1 MDYISSF
8 FTCKYTFELIFG
20 ALCTMCISGTVKSPL
35 DLSEDEWNSTMKTNT
50 TGTWLVSKYVCLR
63 MRAAKK
69 GGSIIN
75 ISSIAGLNRGH
86 LPGSVVYTCSKA
98 AVNALTKVS

>member
-1 MDYISSF
+1 MKSS
-8 FTCKYTFELIFG
+8 
-20 ALCTMCISGTVKSPL
+20 L
-35 DLSEDEWNSTMKTNT
+35 DLSEDEWNSTMKTNA

-86 LPGSVVYTCSKA
+86 LPGSVAYTCSKS
-98 AVNALTKVS
+98 AVNELTKVRCHKISVLYATFALDLARWLW